1 LATASFETV
10 CILDKLTSWNYS
22 VDTERCAGSALA
34 DVGTMTKGDS
44 PQTMTPI
51 RILHLAD
58 VHIGMENY
66 GRIDPATG
74 LNGRVMDFLRRLTD
88 VVDYALAHEIDLV
101 LFAGD
106 AYKNRDPNSTYRREF
121 ARRIKRLADAGLP
134 VVLLVGNHDLPSQ
147 ERRAS
152 SIDIFRTLEVPN
164 VVVGNRDQLHLITTR
179 RGEPIQVATVPYPV
193 RQRLLARDEY
203 KDKTIAELDV
213 LVQQLVSENIRALA
227 DQVDSSLPA
236 VLCGHFSVSDAK
248 YGSERSVM
256 LGRDVVVL
264 KSVLADPAWDYVAL
278 GHIHR
283 HQALNEG
290 HHPPIVY
297 CGSLERIDF
306 GEERE
311 SKGFVVAN
319 VSRGDTQWEFVPM
332 AARRFLTIRSD
343 VREKTDPLATLLDS
357 IAQHDVSDAV
367 VRVSVQALAE
377 QEGLLRDAEIR
388 QALSQA
394 YYVASVSK
402 EIERA
407 YRQRLGGEAP
417 EELTPAELL
426 ARYLESKN
434 TPPERV
440 RTILR
445 HAEEIFQA
453 DA

>member
-1 LATASFETV
+1 MTA
-10 CILDKLTSWNYS
+10 
-22 VDTERCAGSALA
+22 
-34 DVGTMTKGDS
+34 
-44 PQTMTPI
+44 I

-74 LNGRVMDFLRRLTD
+74 LNGRVMDFLRRLSD
-88 VVDYALAHEIDLV
+88 VVEYALANEIDLV

-121 ARRIKRLADAGLP
+121 ARRIKQLADAGIP

-147 ERRAS
+147 ERRAT
-152 SIDIFRTLEVPN
+152 SIDIFQTLEVPN
-164 VVVGNRDQLHLITTR
+164 ILVANRDQLHQVYTR
-179 RGEPIQVATVPYPV
+179 RGDQIQVATVPYPV

-213 LVQQLVSENIRALA
+213 LVQQLVAENIRALA
-227 DQVDSSLPA
+227 DQVDPTRPA

-248 YGSERSVM
+248 FGSERSVM
-256 LGRDVVVL
+256 LGRDIVVL

-283 HQALNEG
+283 HQSLNEG
-290 HHPPIVY
+290 HHPPIIY

-311 SKGFVVAN
+311 PKGFVVAQ
-319 VSRGDTQWEFVPM
+319 VSRGETHWEFLPVT
-332 AARRFLTIRSD
+332 ARRFLTIRTD
-343 VREKTDPLATLLDS
+343 VREELDPLSALLES
-357 IAQHDVSDAV
+357 IGQHDVCDAV
-367 VRVSVQALAE
+367 VRVIAQARAE

-388 QALSQA
+388 EALSRA
-394 YYVASVSK
+394 YFVASVNK

-407 YRQRLGGEAP
+407 YRQRLGGESP
-417 EELTPAELL
+417 EELTPADLL
-426 ARYLESKN
+426 ERYLESRN
-434 TPPERV
+434 TPPDRV
-440 RTILR
+440 QTILR

-453 DA
+453 ES